1 MKDKYLRNLYRFC
14 VSGFFIFGLMW
25 TSSGCEKGHKVSH
38 KEIIPI
44 TSTITENTAEITSE
58 SSIESS
64 EAKNTGP
71 EKPCICTE

>member
-25 TSSGCEKGHKVSH
+25 TSSGCEKEHKVTQ

-44 TSTITENTAEITSE
+44 TSTITENTAETTSE

-71 EKPCICTE
+71 EKPCVCTE

>member
-25 TSSGCEKGHKVSH
+25 TSSGCEKEHKVSQ

-44 TSTITENTAEITSE
+44 SSTSGDSTGVDCKSTDSSTGIDSTS
-58 SSIESS
+58 
-64 EAKNTGP
+64 A
-71 EKPCICTE
+71 CFCTE